1 MLDKIPRESSVKAK
15 LSLQHYSETSVGPEE
30 CNNHATGRGDAETP
44 LLQGEICT
52 RDKHNSICLKE
63 PFDGD
68 SLYSTGT
75 IRSEQD
81 VDSIT
86 FQRYHSSDH
95 DVGTVGLGKKYD
107 SETDRYEVE
116 KILGHKYSKGLTF
129 YRVKWKGYRRAT
141 WEPAVN
147 LDDCAVLL
155 EAYRA
160 TIFRSSK
167 VEA

>member
-1 MLDKIPRESSVKAK
+1 M
-15 LSLQHYSETSVGPEE
+15 
-30 CNNHATGRGDAETP
+30 
-44 LLQGEICT
+44 
-52 RDKHNSICLKE
+52 
-63 PFDGD
+63 
-68 SLYSTGT
+68 
-75 IRSEQD
+75 
-81 VDSIT
+81 DSIT